1 MRQRHPGI
9 LTAGRKPM
17 KDHDTL
23 NVWNGRRIAGC
34 LRRDSFGQIS
44 FRYDP
49 EWLSGGGFAISQS
62 LPLGADEF
70 TGEDGVAH
78 KFFANLL
85 PEGGSREHITR
96 NLKISNTDF
105 NLLRAIGGEC
115 AGALS
120 FLPPEAEPC
129 AEQNYHPISDEE
141 LAELVFTRGQMH
153 LWAKQR
159 KSRFSL
165 AGAQDKFPVLAREG
179 EYLLPQGES
188 PSSHILKFEVE
199 GYRNVPAYETFT
211 MLLARAIGL
220 PTADIRLC
228 SINKT
233 RYTIMERYD
242 RFLSDEGEV
251 LRAHQE
257 DFCQALGYGHEKKYQ
272 EDGGPSFAQCFQM
285 LRYVSSDPD
294 MDLPLLLRWQI
305 FNVLAGNSD
314 GHAKNLSLLYK
325 YNGEVRLAP
334 FYDLVC
340 TRAIERIDHHLALS
354 VGNERNPGVIIKRH
368 WEDMARQCD
377 IRPRYLLDLVDET
390 AARLLENLTSTRA
403 IFEDKFGEYPAL
415 QRIERVVIKQCKK
428 AGKN

>member
-1 MRQRHPGI
+1 MSDPD
-9 LTAGRKPM
+9 A
-17 KDHDTL
+17 L
-23 NVWNGRRIAGC
+23 NVWNGHRLAGR
-34 LRRDSFGQIS
+34 LRRDSFGHIG

-49 EWLSGGGFAISQS
+49 DWLSGGGFAISQT

-70 TGEDGVAH
+70 TGEDDVAH

-85 PEGGSREHITR
+85 PEGGFREHITR
-96 NLKISNTDF
+96 DLKISNTDF

-120 FLPPEAEPC
+120 FLLPEAEPC

-141 LAELVFTRGQMH
+141 LADLVFTRGQMH

-165 AGAQDKFPVLAREG
+165 AGAQDKFPVLAKEG
-179 EYLLPQGES
+179 KYLLPQGES
-188 PSSHILKFEVE
+188 PSSHILKFEVA

-220 PTADIRLC
+220 PVADIRLC

-233 RYTIMERYD
+233 RYTVMERYD

-257 DFCQALGYGHEKKYQ
+257 DFCQALGYGHERKYQ
-272 EDGGPSFAQCFQM
+272 EDGGPSFAQCFGM
-285 LRYVSSDPD
+285 LRDVSSDPAT
-294 MDLPLLLRWQI
+294 DLPHLLRWQI

-325 YNGEVRLAP
+325 DNGEIRLAP

-354 VGNERNPGVIIKRH
+354 VGNERNPGIIIKRH

-390 AARLLENLTSTRA
+390 AARLLENLASTREF
-403 IFEDKFGEYPAL
+403 FENQFGECRAL
-415 QRIERVVIKQCKK
+415 QRIEQVIKKQCRRT
-428 AGKN
+428 GRN